1 MRLAGMLPRRAIRSC
16 GAAACASFLALVA
29 SAPVHAQPAGR
40 AAVAATTEQQR
51 VSTREL
57 RNELRRA
64 DRVSVPVELT
74 RRGDQVVLQASDAS
88 VRVANPSAISKYVRQ
103 LPVRADVMRDDAGVV
118 QVRGVELEATESW
131 RRRWQQLPPRDKQRY
146 SRINAAQRRVSDAA
160 DRALAADAT
169 EADLRTL
176 DAAVD
181 QAQEAVVAEYSVM
194 RVETNEAARAEQ
206 RMLVEEHRELQRA
219 SKGMY
224 GLNRD
229 DRYPPQA
236 YQTIFDNSRGAFAL
250 KRLGEPKPRCS
261 GVLIGDHLGLTNN
274 HCIGSELPDEFV
286 VVFDYEDTLAGS
298 HLEEHAFPV
307 TDFLIEDEDDRAGLD
322 FVLLE
327 LGEVDGKSPGASYK
341 PQCLSTELVKRD
353 DPLYVV
359 GYPLGDPRTVH
370 DNAFV
375 YFPWRVTEAEY
386 AELELLVRS
395 EFASLQDEQQSW
407 IDGKLRE
414 FSDSYKRHEGD
425 AGAWYEYIST
435 RFGDQPT
442 IGADSD
448 TYRGNSGSPVFHRR
462 THHVIGLL
470 FDGQDDLST
479 PWEPGWR
486 AHEAVLPIAPVIARL
501 DAVFGQW
508 RDEPGT
514 CVASL
519 GPTP

>member
-1 MRLAGMLPRRAIRSC
+1 MRQAGILPPRTLR
-16 GAAACASFLALVA
+16 ACALVLALVA
-29 SAPVHAQPAGR
+29 SPHLQAQPATR
-40 AAVAATTEQQR
+40 AAAPVTRTATTEQQR

-57 RNELRRA
+57 RNEFRRS
-64 DRVSVPVELT
+64 DRVRVPVEVS
-74 RRGDQVVLQASDAS
+74 RRGEEVVLQTSDDS
-88 VRVANPSAISKYVRQ
+88 VRVANPAAISQFVRQ
-103 LPVRADVMRDDAGVV
+103 LPVRADVVRDGTDVV
-118 QVRGVELEATESW
+118 QVRGVTLEASESW
-131 RRRWQQLPPRDKQRY
+131 KQQWQKLGPREKRRYQR
-146 SRINAAQRRVSDAA
+146 IDAAQRRVSVAA
-160 DRALAADAT
+160 DEALATDAT
-169 EADLRTL
+169 EADLRQL

-181 QAQEAVVAEYSVM
+181 TAQQAVVAEYQVM
-194 RVETNEAARAEQ
+194 RSDTDEAARVEQ
-206 RMLVEEHRELQRA
+206 RVLVEQHRELQRA
-219 SKGMY
+219 SKGLY

-236 YQTIFDNSRGAFAL
+236 YQSIYDNSRGAFAL
-250 KRLGEPKPRCS
+250 RHVGEPKPRCS
-261 GVLIGDHLGLTNN
+261 GVLISDHLGLTNN
-274 HCIGSELPDEFV
+274 HCIGNELPEEFV

-298 HLEEHAFPV
+298 HLEEHVYPV
-307 TDFLIEDEDDRAGLD
+307 TDFLIEDEIARAGLD

-327 LGEVDGKSPGASYK
+327 LGAVEGKTPGATYK
-341 PQCLSTELVKRD
+341 PQCLSPELVKRD
-353 DPLYVV
+353 DPLYVI

-375 YFPWRVTEAEY
+375 YFPWHVTEAEY

-395 EFASLQDEQQSW
+395 EFASIELEQQSW

-414 FSDSYKRHEGD
+414 FTDSYKRRED
-425 AGAWYEYIST
+425 ATGIWYEYIST

-470 FDGQDDLST
+470 FDGQDDLSV

-501 DAVFGQW
+501 DAVYAEW
-508 RDEPGT
+508 RAQPGT
-514 CVASL
+514 CLATL
-519 GPTP
+519 EPTP